1 LENAKGGE
9 KMEETEPKVAIIS
22 YHKKEEINWA
32 EYLDYARNF
41 EPAEINNI
49 SQDIFKR
56 DFEPSK

>member
-1 LENAKGGE
+1 
-9 KMEETEPKVAIIS
+9 MEETEPKVAIIS

>member
-1 LENAKGGE
+1 
-9 KMEETEPKVAIIS
+9 MEETEQRISIIS

-32 EYLDYARNF
+32 EYLDITRIF

-56 DFEPSK
+56 DFEPLK